1 MCCSLCLSLVVAPA
15 YHTVME
21 EQTVQPKLK
30 GEETWDTGVQPKLK
44 GEETWDTGVQP
55 KLKGEETWDTGVQPK
70 LKGEET
76 WDTGVQPKLKGEETW
91 DTGVQPKLKGEETW
105 DTGVQPKLKEEE
117 TWDTG
122 VQPKL
127 KEEETWDRRRW
138 KSTERR
144 GPLLSAAPVRPL
156 MDEQISITG
165 RFLPPH
171 CPVTLLAQMHSDEGD
186 LWEAFGHYNTKADG
200 TVNLT
205 RDHSVGGSYLGCEP
219 MGLFWGLQPAPGAR
233 EGLRLR
239 KQNVETPFVT
249 LVSLLEGHVS
259 PSEGRDTELAATAIE
274 RWYLAPGVRR
284 TEIRQDGIVATL
296 FLPPGP
302 GPFAAMMDLWGFGG
316 GLMEYRAALFAS
328 RGYASLALAY
338 KGHKDLPGPRKLM
351 NVGDSYFKS
360 AFQLLQN
367 HRQVCADRV
376 GIIGLSFGV
385 YLTLRTATQ
394 TGVNPACLICING
407 PVGSSVELSDAEGR
421 TKAFE
426 RTKKYWWYDNQGQVS
441 FRDIAVPAHL
451 DPESKVKLEEISCPV
466 MYILSEDDLSTSVI
480 DNAHLMK
487 ERLSAAGKS
496 HLLTYLSYP
505 GAGHLIE
512 PPYTP
517 NSRVSL
523 WSVKPEKLLCLWGGH
538 LAPHAAAQEDA
549 WKKILHFMED
559 QLVAGL

>member
-1 MCCSLCLSLVVAPA
+1 MIPFVAVHRSLVFSHRIV
-15 YHTVME
+15 
-21 EQTVQPKLK
+21 
-30 GEETWDTGVQPKLK
+30 GGW
-44 GEETWDTGVQP
+44 
-55 KLKGEETWDTGVQPK
+55 
-70 LKGEET
+70 
-76 WDTGVQPKLKGEETW
+76 
-91 DTGVQPKLKGEETW
+91 
-105 DTGVQPKLKEEE
+105 
-117 TWDTG
+117 
-122 VQPKL
+122 
-127 KEEETWDRRRW
+127 RW
-138 KSTERR
+138 KSTKRQ

-156 MDEQISITG
+156 VDEQICITG

-186 LWEAFGHYNTKADG
+186 LWEAFAHYNTKADG

-302 GPFAAMMDLWGFGG
+302 GPFPAMMDLLGFGG

-376 GIIGLSFGV
+376 GIIGTSFGA

-407 PVGSSVELSDAEGR
+407 AVGSNIKLLDAEGR
-421 TKAFE
+421 TE
-426 RTKKYWWYDNQGQVS
+426 TYECEKKYWWYDNEGSVS
-441 FRDIAVPAHL
+441 FRDSSFPGNL
-451 DPESKVKLEEISCPV
+451 DPGSKLKMERIACPV
-466 MYILSEDDLSTSVI
+466 MCISSEDDLSI
-480 DNAHLMK
+480 AARENATLL
-487 ERLSAAGKS
+487 EETLSAAGKS
-496 HLLTYLSYP
+496 QLFTHSSYP

-523 WSVKPEKLLCLWGGH
+523 WSVRPEKLVALSGGH

-549 WKKILHFMED
+549 WKKILEFMETN
-559 QLVAGL
+559 L